1 MTTTRARCDGE
12 GWSVVATPFLLPRRE
27 AEKNPEE
34 LLRLNRRGLG
44 TDFSRGRLLVAL
56 ALLAGAAV
64 VVVRVGSVHPAAK
77 GQDLSV
83 YAAPA
88 VFPFTSLSRTPQI
101 AARQIA
107 RAYDQIPL
115 IFEANQGQ
123 SDAQVKFLAHGNG
136 YGLFLTPEEAVLVL
150 QQPAA
155 RAGLPTRPAS
165 VVRLQLAK
173 ANPSPEIS
181 AADELPGK
189 SNYLIGRDP
198 RKWHRNVPQFSRVR
212 YHSVYPGIDLVY
224 YGRPGQLEYDFEIA
238 PGADP
243 SQVSWRVE
251 SSDENDFEQP
261 RLDRNGDLLLATAG
275 GQVRFAAPHVYQKNG
290 DREQTVAG
298 RFALGHHG
306 AVGFEIGAYD
316 RSRLLIIDPVVNY
329 STYLGGNGA
338 ESCSAITGAA
348 FTPGCPSIAV
358 DSASDA
364 YIAGATTSTVAF
376 PIPTGAPTPAPVNG
390 PADVFITKFD
400 NTGSVVLF
408 TTFLGGSGTDTPAGI
423 AVDSGFDVIV
433 AGTTNSPDFP
443 TVGAFQAAPKTSGN
457 HVFVTRLDPTGAAP
471 VYSTYLSGS
480 ATDTA
485 SGVAVDLLGKIYVTG
500 TTTSLDFP
508 TTIGSFQPASLATNQ
523 FFMAKVDP
531 SSTQTLSLPYSTYF
545 GGGNPA
551 NGVAVGGGVAV
562 DSSQNVY
569 ITGGT
574 NFLHVGSTN
583 DFPILN
589 ATQTCLDLP
598 EAVVPTTAVTCTNAT
613 ALDAFVA
620 KIDPLAASGAQLE
633 YSTYIGGTGDDIAYG
648 ISVDSGGNAYI
659 TGSTTSIDFPLATTT
674 VPFQAGNSGLRDAF
688 VAKLATFTPT
698 AITTTTTTTAEAV
711 GLIYSSYL
719 GGAGDDVGTSIA
731 ADTVGGARITGWTN
745 STATAPLFPVQSPVQ
760 ATPGGGVD
768 AFVADLDTT
777 AAAACLP
784 VTTGPTP
791 VYCPTYSSFLG
802 GPGTD
807 MGTGI
812 AVDFLG
818 ATYVTGE
825 TTSAGG
831 FPPPPPAMQG
841 ALNGPSDAFVV
852 KVGPNVQLAMTA
864 NVSPS
869 PVGVGNEVTFT
880 YTINNIRDAVSGV
893 TFTDNFSATSPNA
906 TFVSATTTTGSC
918 GTQVTGGSVQ
928 CNLGTLSTTASG
940 TTGSTVTVILTPTP
954 ATTTTTVPPAL
965 PPPLG
970 NSGTVAV
977 PGTTFQASAG
987 ASATVNDFSI
997 SVAPATQTVAAGGF
1011 AAYIVSLTPTGAIPG
1026 TINLKVG
1033 STLPTGVTST
1043 FTTNPFPNLSNGPV
1057 STVLNVNTTQRV
1069 TTTVKLF
1076 RPGGPLYAGWLP
1088 VSGLALLG
1096 FGVGGKRSR
1105 KRRWLLGLALGG
1117 FLTLMLL
1124 QAGCGNSTTT
1134 TTTTGTPAGTYTLT
1148 VSATSGTATRT
1159 TTVQLIVQ

>member
-1 MTTTRARCDGE
+1 M
-12 GWSVVATPFLLPRRE
+12 
-27 AEKNPEE
+27 
-34 LLRLNRRGLG
+34 NRRGLG

-64 VVVRVGSVHPAAK
+64 GVVRVGSVHPAAK
-77 GQDLSV
+77 DQSSSV
-83 YAAPA
+83 YASPA
-88 VFPFTSLSRTPQI
+88 ISPFPSLGRAPQI
-101 AARQIA
+101 AARQMA
-107 RAYDQIPL
+107 RAYGQIPL

-136 YGLFLTPEEAVLVL
+136 YGLFLTAEEAVLVL
-150 QQPAA
+150 QHPAA
-155 RAGLPTRPAS
+155 RAGLPAHPAS
-165 VVRLQLAK
+165 VVRLKLAK
-173 ANPSPEIS
+173 ANPSPEVS
-181 AADELPGK
+181 AVDELPGK
-189 SNYLIGRDP
+189 SNYLVGRDP

-212 YHSVYPGIDLVY
+212 YRSVYPGIDLVY

-251 SSDENDFEQP
+251 SSDEKDFDQP
-261 RLDRNGDLLLATAG
+261 RLDPNGDLILSTAG
-275 GQVRFAAPHVYQKNG
+275 GRVRFARPHVYQKNG

-298 RFALGHHG
+298 RFALRDHG
-306 AVGFEIGAYD
+306 DVGFELGAYD
-316 RSRLLIIDPVVNY
+316 RSRALIIDPIVNY
-329 STYLGGNGA
+329 STYLGGSGA

-358 DSASDA
+358 DSASDT

-376 PIPTGAPTPAPVNG
+376 PIPTGAATPAPVNG

-408 TTFLGGSGTDTPAGI
+408 TTFLGGSGTDTAAGI
-423 AVDSGFDVIV
+423 AVDTGFDVIV

-443 TVGAFQAAPKTSGN
+443 TVGAFQSAPKTSGN

-480 ATDTA
+480 GTDTA
-485 SGVAVDLLGKIYVTG
+485 SGVAVDLQGKIYVTG
-500 TTTSLDFP
+500 TTTSADFP

-531 SSTQTLSLPYSTYF
+531 SSAQTLSLPYSTYF

-551 NGVAVGGGVAV
+551 NGVVMGGGVAV
-562 DSSQNVY
+562 DTSENVY

-574 NFLHVGSTN
+574 NFLHVGATN

-613 ALDAFVA
+613 GLDAFVA
-620 KIDPLAASGAQLE
+620 KIDPTAASGAQLE

-688 VAKLATFTPT
+688 VAKFSTFTPT
-698 AITTTTTTTAEAV
+698 ATTTTTTTTAEAV
-711 GLIYSSYL
+711 GLLYSSYL
-719 GGAGDDVGTSIA
+719 GGGGDDVGTAIA

-784 VTTGPTP
+784 VPTGPTP
-791 VYCPTYSSFLG
+791 VYCPTYTSFLG

-812 AVDFLG
+812 AVDFQG

-831 FPPPPPAMQG
+831 FPPPPPQMQG
-841 ALNGPSDAFVV
+841 ALNGPSDAFVA

-864 NVSPS
+864 IVSPS

-880 YTINNIRDAVSGV
+880 YTVNNIRDAVSGV

-906 TFVSATTTTGSC
+906 SFVSATTTAGSC
-918 GTQVTGGSVQ
+918 GTQVSGGSVQ
-928 CNLGTLSTTASG
+928 CNLGTLNTTANG
-940 TTGSTVTVILTPTP
+940 TTGATVTVILTPTP

-970 NSGTVAV
+970 NSGTVTV

-1011 AAYIVSLTPTGAIPG
+1011 AAFTVALTPTGAIPG

-1033 STLPTGVTST
+1033 STLPTGVTTT

-1088 VSGLALLG
+1088 LSGLALLG
-1096 FGVGGKRSR
+1096 VGVGGKLSR
-1105 KRRWLLGLALGG
+1105 QRRWLLGLALGG
-1117 FLTLMLL
+1117 FLTLMLS

-1148 VSATSGTATRT
+1148 VSASSGTATRT